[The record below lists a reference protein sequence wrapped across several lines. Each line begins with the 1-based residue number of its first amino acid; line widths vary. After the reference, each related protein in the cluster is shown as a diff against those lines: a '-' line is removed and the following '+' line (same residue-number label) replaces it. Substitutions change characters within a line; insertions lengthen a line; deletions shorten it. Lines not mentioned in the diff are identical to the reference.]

1 MLQNA
6 TLLRKSAPWPPNI
19 SDEHVSCTALATR
32 HASLQILFK
41 CPTPAMVFWKCYN
54 PLAVCSL
61 LTRCTIPCACHAKR
75 HLNVQK
81 CSVPVSFEHLWLRN
95 VLRAAT
101 ACTFSTSQPPKVVWD
116 RQFFKLL
123 TSMCF
128 APKRRALF
136 HHLNFQRWSETV
148 SFFFALLTSKC
159 ASKRLTVT
167 VANGCGRLRTVAA
180 TNATSSEHTLNPQTP
195 RVKRGPLLRIR
206 EYNFWIFLQ
215 PNGFFSDRTWL
226 PQFML
231 PNVYVF
237 LPFDGGSM
245 CASLNPFKCIWH
257 ESARTASLVTQR
269 SALMLDKNYWRNNMQ
284 NLCWSESLFFELFDM
299 YGFVWA

>member
-54 PLAVCSL
+54 PLAACSL

-167 VANGCGRLRTVAA
+167 VANGCGRLRPQTQRRANTPSTPRPPEWNGDPCYAFGNITFGFFCNQTAFFLTERDCHNSCSQMFMYFCLLTEDQCVPHSTHSNAFDMNLLEPRHLSLRGQRWCWTKSIGA
-180 TNATSSEHTLNPQTP
+180 TICKICADRKVCSLNCLICMGLSEH
-195 RVKRGPLLRIR
+195 RI
-206 EYNFWIFLQ
+206 
-215 PNGFFSDRTWL
+215 P
-226 PQFML
+226 
-231 PNVYVF
+231 
-237 LPFDGGSM
+237 
-245 CASLNPFKCIWH
+245 
-257 ESARTASLVTQR
+257 
-269 SALMLDKNYWRNNMQ
+269 
-284 NLCWSESLFFELFDM
+284 
-299 YGFVWA
+299 

>member
-116 RQFFKLL
+116 RQF
-123 TSMCF
+123 
-128 APKRRALF
+128 
-136 HHLNFQRWSETV
+136 LNFWLQCASRQNGV
-148 SFFFALLTSKC
+148 HFFIISTSKGGLRP
-159 ASKRLTVT
+159 SVFFLHFWLRNVLQNDLT
-167 VANGCGRLRTVAA
+167 VANGCGRLR
-180 TNATSSEHTLNPQTP
+180 PQTQRRANTPSTP
-195 RVKRGPLLRIR
+195 RPP
-206 EYNFWIFLQ
+206 EW
-215 PNGFFSDRTWL
+215 NGDPCYAFGNITFGFFCNQTVFFSDRTWL